1 MAIGNG
7 TPPPGSAEKSL
18 GEIVNEVTEKA
29 SLLVREEIE
38 LAKAEMQEKVK
49 RIGKGAAFA
58 AVAGAFLL
66 FMLIYFLEGVAW
78 LVNDLFNDTSGI
90 WICFFVVPIGLH
102 GIGALCGALADRLV
116 LAQVL
121 HVGRHLVHE
130 VVHAV
135 HDRRH
140 HEQAEPHDRGQDR
153 QVDEED
159 RERARHPRA
168 ALVDVHG
175 GPERDGQEDRDED
188 HVEDRADQEQQ
199 VERRCGGRSNQQHLE
214 DRPRAWHC
222 ERRLKR
228 ASDAL

>member
-78 LVNDLFNDTSGI
+78 LVNDLFNVTSGI
-90 WICFFVVPIGLH
+90 WIGFFVVTIGLL
-102 GIGALCGALADRLV
+102 GFGALCGALAVRFFKTGSPPTPQLAIEEAKKTREV
-116 LAQVL
+116 L
-121 HVGRHLVHE
+121 
-130 VVHAV
+130 
-135 HDRRH
+135 
-140 HEQAEPHDRGQDR
+140 
-153 QVDEED
+153 EE
-159 RERARHPRA
+159 ARH
-168 ALVDVHG
+168 
-175 GPERDGQEDRDED
+175 
-188 HVEDRADQEQQ
+188 
-199 VERRCGGRSNQQHLE
+199 
-214 DRPRAWHC
+214 
-222 ERRLKR
+222 
-228 ASDAL
+228 